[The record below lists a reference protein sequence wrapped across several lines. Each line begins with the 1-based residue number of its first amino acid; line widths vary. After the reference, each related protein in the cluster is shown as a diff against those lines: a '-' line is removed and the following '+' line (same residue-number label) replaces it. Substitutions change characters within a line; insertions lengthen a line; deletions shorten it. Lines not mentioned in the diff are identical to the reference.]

1 MINFAFFSGV
11 VTMISDFVMSPN
23 GEAEGCY
30 KQFSVEN
37 GAGSMVNFIVSP
49 TTYFIDH
56 ARVSIG
62 DRITGYHDANAPV
75 PLIYP
80 PRYNAL
86 IIVKENNSQNVK
98 VDYFNEQLVS
108 RDGQLKLNISLYT
121 QILIANGQPFTGNLA
136 NRNLIVIYG
145 PATKSIPAQTM
156 PYKVIVWC

>member
-1 MINFAFFSGV
+1 MINFALFRGI
-11 VTMISDFVMSPN
+11 VTMISDFVISPS
-23 GEAEGCY
+23 GEGEGCY
-30 KQFSVEN
+30 KMFTVEN
-37 GAGSMVNFIVSP
+37 GTGSIVHFIVSP

-56 ARVSIG
+56 AIVSVG
-62 DRITGYHDANAPV
+62 DSITGYHDANAPV

-86 IIVKENNSQNVK
+86 IIVKENSSQNVK
-98 VDYFNEQLVS
+98 VDYFNDQLVS
-108 RDGQLKLNISLYT
+108 RDGQLKLNLSPYSQLLLT
-121 QILIANGQPFTGNLA
+121 NAQPFTGNPT